1 MSDYSKTVNFAIK
14 DGLLSGDPAKKI
26 LGTEIDTE
34 FNNVATHSQTKLDD
48 TDLASQ
54 AQAEGGSNN
63 TTLMTPLRTQQWAD
77 YNAGIVGDLRSL
89 TDPGADRLIYWDD
102 SAGAGSFLTIG
113 SGLTITGG
121 DTLIASAAG
130 QVPISRMINTGAGL
144 TGGGDLSADLTLSIS
159 HLGIEALTDPG
170 ADAALVWDDSAGA
183 SVFSTFGEGVQN
195 TGANVIKADISG
207 LTAITSVDSAA
218 DYAIV
223 FDATDGVHKKVLVS
237 NFVSGAGYIPVSKY
251 VTVIET
257 RTSTTTPATST
268 DLSGWS
274 LAAGGVYKIEGAL
287 LLNCSSAT
295 PDARFKW
302 ITSTAVLSARIGYTG
317 VRFYSSAT
325 AGSSSADDLSIAHT
339 TETEISL
346 PVEGGATGGNFVH
359 VSGMLIQGA
368 SPATL
373 DFQWCQNNSSGTS
386 VSLMEGSWIT
396 VTRIA

>member
-183 SVFSTFGEGVQN
+183 SVFSTFGEGCR
-195 TGANVIKADISG
+195 TPEPTSSR
-207 LTAITSVDSAA
+207 LTSA
-218 DYAIV
+218 
-223 FDATDGVHKKVLVS
+223 VS
-237 NFVSGAGYIPVSKY
+237 RLLPPWIP
-251 VTVIET
+251 
-257 RTSTTTPATST
+257 RPTT
-268 DLSGWS
+268 L
-274 LAAGGVYKIEGAL
+274 
-287 LLNCSSAT
+287 
-295 PDARFKW
+295 
-302 ITSTAVLSARIGYTG
+302 
-317 VRFYSSAT
+317 
-325 AGSSSADDLSIAHT
+325 
-339 TETEISL
+339 
-346 PVEGGATGGNFVH
+346 
-359 VSGMLIQGA
+359 
-368 SPATL
+368 
-373 DFQWCQNNSSGTS
+373 
-386 VSLMEGSWIT
+386 
-396 VTRIA
+396 